1 MFLGF
6 PSAVKKLHTKV
17 VVVTMFP
24 YSQMMKTIASVLLL
38 AAMALS
44 RPQVDISA
52 FTPAQQLV
60 IRQHNAIAQ
69 ANAPNPIAAVPGFA
83 EHQQQ
88 LNAVLALQGI
98 NPGQLA
104 FDQAIAR
111 VAQQEA
117 ELASLSG

>member
-1 MFLGF
+1 
-6 PSAVKKLHTKV
+6 
-17 VVVTMFP
+17 
-24 YSQMMKTIASVLLL
+24 MMKIVASVLLL

-44 RPQVDISA
+44 RPQVDISLY
-52 FTPAQQLV
+52 TPEQQLV

-69 ANAPNPIAAVPGFA
+69 AGTNVVPGFA
-83 EHQQQ
+83 QHQQQ
-88 LNAVLALQGI
+88 LNEVLALEGI
-98 NPGQLA
+98 APGQLA